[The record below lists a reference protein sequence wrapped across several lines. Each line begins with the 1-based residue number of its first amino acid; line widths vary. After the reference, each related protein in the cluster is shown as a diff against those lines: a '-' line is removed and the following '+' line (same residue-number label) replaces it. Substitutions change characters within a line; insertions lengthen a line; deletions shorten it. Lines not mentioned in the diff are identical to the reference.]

1 MDIRENGQPYVRE
14 EPEWQRL
21 DRNFTELLQELRVA
35 QTGVQILFA
44 FLLGIAFQQRF
55 RNLLEYQRDVYL
67 ATLVSAACAAV
78 LLIAPV
84 AVHRLL
90 FRRHLKDAV
99 VAIASRLAAA
109 GLFFLALAVVMAV
122 LFVVD
127 VVAGPVAGVVV
138 AVAIAV
144 LVAVLWVALPLR
156 VRAKHTVIEGA
167 GSFDPGSAPGRSRT

>member
-1 MDIRENGQPYVRE
+1 MDLRDDERPYVRE

-44 FLLGIAFQQRF
+44 FLLSIAFQQRF
-55 RNLLEYQRDVYL
+55 LALAEYQRDIYL

-84 AVHRLL
+84 AVHRVL
-90 FRRHLKDAV
+90 FRRNLKNAIVAV
-99 VAIASRLAAA
+99 ASRLAAG

-127 VVAGPVAGVVV
+127 VVAGPVAGIVIS
-138 AVAIAV
+138 ATIAM
-144 LVAVLWVALPLR
+144 LVAVLWAVLPLR
-156 VRAKHTVIEGA
+156 VRLRHTVVDA
-167 GSFDPGSAPGRSRT
+167 TAPFDPGGAPGRSRT

>member
-1 MDIRENGQPYVRE
+1 MDLRENEQPYVRE

-44 FLLGIAFQQRF
+44 FLLSIAFQQRF
-55 RNLLEYQRDVYL
+55 LALAEYERDIYL

-78 LLIAPV
+78 LLIA
-84 AVHRLL
+84 AVHRVL
-90 FRRHLKDAV
+90 FRRNLKNAIVAV
-99 VAIASRLAAA
+99 ASRLAAG

-127 VVAGPVAGVVV
+127 VVAGPVAGIVIS
-138 AVAIAV
+138 ATIAL
-144 LVAVLWVALPLR
+144 LVAALWAVLPLR
-156 VRAKHTVIEGA
+156 VRLRHTAVDA
-167 GSFDPGSAPGRSRT
+167 TAPFDPDGASGRSRT